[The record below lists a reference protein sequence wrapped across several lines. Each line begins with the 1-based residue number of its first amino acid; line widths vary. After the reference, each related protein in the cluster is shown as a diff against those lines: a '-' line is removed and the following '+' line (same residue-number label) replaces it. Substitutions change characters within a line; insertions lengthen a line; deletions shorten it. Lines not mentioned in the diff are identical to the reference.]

1 LDYPQYFID
10 YFNATVQDI
19 VDPDRVVYKPDE
31 ILKNVKENNMGKKV
45 VAIAPDV
52 GDFDL
57 ERKGVEYDPYL
68 ESFVIGCGG
77 KLGEFNPKIG
87 TTNPVVCR
95 GIGGT
100 SRKAITY
107 CKENNIDFYT
117 IDTGY
122 MQPGT
127 KKEYHR
133 ITKNAMQNIGPCIP
147 REHDRLAPLKWRYR
161 NHRPG
166 SKILIVPPSEKVM
179 VFNGY
184 NLDTWMQE
192 TIAEIK
198 KYTSMDIEVRL
209 KPSRTDRTSTNTI
222 QQAMED
228 AYCVVTYNSIAAT
241 EALLYGVP
249 AIALAQ
255 NSATMFC
262 NTEISQINDLYIP
275 NPVDMT
281 AFAAHLSYCQFTAK
295 EMRTGIAWEIL
306 NESS

>member
-1 LDYPQYFID
+1 MY
-10 YFNATVQDI
+10 N
-19 VDPDRVVYKPDE
+19 PDA
-31 ILKNVKENNMGKKV
+31 ILKKVKEDQMGIKV
-45 VAIAPDV
+45 VSIASDINKDV
-52 GDFDL
+52 L
-57 ERKGVEYDPYL
+57 QRKGAGFDPYL
-68 ESFVIGCGG
+68 EAFVIGCNG
-77 KLGEFNPKIG
+77 KLGNFDLKIG
-87 TTNPVVCR
+87 TTNPLVCR

-100 SRKAITY
+100 SRKAIAY

-122 MQPGT
+122 IQPGT

-133 ITKNAMQNIGPCIP
+133 ITKNAMQNIGPCIE
-147 REHDRLAPLKWRYR
+147 RDHDRLRLLKWRYR

-184 NLDTWMQE
+184 NLDMWMQE
-192 TIAEIK
+192 TISEIK
-198 KYTSMDIEVRL
+198 KYTSKDIEVRL
-209 KPSRTDRTSTNTI
+209 KPSRTDRNTTNTI

-281 AFAAHLSYCQFTAK
+281 AFAAHLSYCQFTTK
-295 EMRTGIAWEIL
+295 DMRTGVAWKIL

>member
-1 LDYPQYFID
+1 VY
-10 YFNATVQDI
+10 N
-19 VDPDRVVYKPDE
+19 PDA
-31 ILKNVKENNMGKKV
+31 ILKKVKEDQMGIKV
-45 VAIAPDV
+45 VAIAPDKD
-52 GDFDL
+52 DFDL
-57 ERKGVEYDPYL
+57 ERKGVDYDPYL
-68 ESFVIGCGG
+68 QDFVTGCNG
-77 KLGEFNPKIG
+77 KLGNFDLKTG
-87 TTNPVVCR
+87 TTNPLVCR

-100 SRKAITY
+100 SRKAIDY
-107 CKENNIDFYT
+107 CKQHNIDFYT

-179 VFNGY
+179 NFYGQDLNI
-184 NLDTWMQE
+184 WMQE

-198 KYTSMDIEVRL
+198 KYSSKEIEVRL

>member
-1 LDYPQYFID
+1 
-10 YFNATVQDI
+10 
-19 VDPDRVVYKPDE
+19 
-31 ILKNVKENNMGKKV
+31 MGKKV
-45 VAIAPDV
+45 VAIAPNV

-68 ESFVIGCGG
+68 ESFVIGCNG

-147 REHDRLAPLKWRYR
+147 RDHDRLGLLKWRYR
-161 NHRPG
+161 SHRLG
-166 SKILIVPPSEKVM
+166 SKILLVPPSEKVM

-184 NLDTWMQE
+184 DLNTWMQE
-192 TIAEIK
+192 TIKEIK
-198 KYTSMDIEVRL
+198 KYTSKEIEVRL
-209 KPSRTDRTSTNTI
+209 KPSRTERNTTNSI
-222 QQAMED
+222 YQAMED

-249 AIALAQ
+249 AIALSQ

-275 NPVDMT
+275 NSDDMT
-281 AFAAHLSYCQFTAK
+281 TFAAHLSYCQFTAK
-295 EMRTGIAWEIL
+295 EMRTGVAWKIL